1 MRRNFFQ
8 SQRIVYNH
16 KILYIERNES
26 QLHQF
31 LNNNFQTKTKRKN
44 FIQKSNKQLG
54 IYLRVF
60 VDHFNQTQIPIFL
73 NITSMIDK
81 FLKMSYFL
89 RNKGISFSILILN
102 SLILILVV

>member
-26 QLHQF
+26 QLH
-31 LNNNFQTKTKRKN
+31 QTKTKRKN

-60 VDHFNQTQIPIFL
+60 VDHFNQTQIPILMNVLVFL

-81 FLKMSYFL
+81 FLKMSYFFE
-89 RNKGISFSILILN
+89 K
-102 SLILILVV
+102 